1 MKKILVL
8 SPHQDD
14 ETLGCCGTLLKHQS
28 LKEKIFC
35 MNFTEMKA
43 NTNYTSA
50 QIKTRRKEIEKIKKL
65 YKFDQYINLGYP
77 TRYLDSIPFNEIL
90 ERTVKEVN
98 KIKPSVIYI
107 PHSGDIHTDHKIVNR
122 IGSNFTKSFR
132 FKYVKKILAYETI
145 SETNFNFSRNKI
157 FNPNIFINISKFINK
172 KITIL
177 KNYKSEINR
186 HPHPRSE
193 QAIKSLAILRGSQ
206 SGYEFA
212 EAFELIK
219 ETL

>member
-1 MKKILVL
+1 
-8 SPHQDD
+8 
-14 ETLGCCGTLLKHQS
+14 
-28 LKEKIFC
+28 

-132 FKYVKKILAYETI
+132 FEYVKK
-145 SETNFNFSRNKI
+145 F
-157 FNPNIFINISKFINK
+157 
-172 KITIL
+172 
-177 KNYKSEINR
+177 
-186 HPHPRSE
+186 
-193 QAIKSLAILRGSQ
+193 
-206 SGYEFA
+206 
-212 EAFELIK
+212 
-219 ETL
+219 